1 MTQGALLREGQ
12 REVSL
17 RTASDAP
24 DGYLSCQPTKTETAV
39 LLEGVAIP
47 SSCGVQRTASKCF
60 LSAVTEMTDVSL
72 SRML

>member
-1 MTQGALLREGQ
+1 LLREGQ

-17 RTASDAP
+17 RTASDASRLL
-24 DGYLSCQPTKTETAV
+24 LSCRQRGTGGFLIERRRSMDQ
-39 LLEGVAIP
+39 I
-47 SSCGVQRTASKCF
+47 SSCDAQRTSVECF